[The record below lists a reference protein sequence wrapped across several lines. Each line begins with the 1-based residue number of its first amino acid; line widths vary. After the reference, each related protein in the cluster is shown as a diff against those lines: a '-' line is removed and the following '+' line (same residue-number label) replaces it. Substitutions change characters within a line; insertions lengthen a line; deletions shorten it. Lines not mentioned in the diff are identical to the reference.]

1 MSWSLD
7 RTRNVWVC
15 TSYSDLNFRE
25 IDNLAEYGQPSSPY
39 ERGFDPKYDPDF
51 KNIVVEMPQASVMS
65 EGYGSNIH
73 AKTFPI
79 VQRFLHDA
87 LPMPFGS
94 HYHFDHLVKYR
105 FARASDRAIQSNLYG
120 LGKYKFN
127 AGSIDPLDAAYIHGT
142 VGLALMK
149 STRFIYSAT
158 LRRVEAE
165 IGALDDNWD
174 FESSTIPSVLNA
186 VVAATLG
193 PAHYNLEAPIRIQY
207 RGPGKFSV
215 AQH

>member
-7 RTRNVWVC
+7 RKRKVWVC
-15 TSYSDLNFRE
+15 TSYSDLNYRE

-39 ERGFDPKYDPDF
+39 EKGFDPNYVPDF
-51 KNIVVEMPQASVMS
+51 KKVIVEVPQASVMS
-65 EGYGSNIH
+65 EGYGSNIE

-79 VQRFLHDA
+79 VHRFLYEK

-94 HYHFDHLVKYR
+94 DYHFDDLVKHG
-105 FARASDRAIQSNLYG
+105 FARPSDRTIQSNLYG
-120 LGKYKFN
+120 LGKYKIN

-142 VGLALMK
+142 VGFALMK

-174 FESSTIPSVLNA
+174 FESSTIPKVVNA
-186 VVAATLG
+186 AVAAAFG

-207 RGPGKFSV
+207 CGPGKLSI